1 MRVVEARVW
10 QVFPMVPPL
19 LRSRAGSE
27 WTEGCSWVG
36 RRSFAALTM
45 TVVEARDDRAA
56 LPAALCLTRT
66 HNTVTL
72 REAKGLARGAAR
84 SFAALRM
91 TGLSFLLSSGLPG
104 LMRGFVV
111 RM

>member
-10 QVFPMVPPL
+10 LVPPMVTPL
-19 LRSRAGSE
+19 LRWRAGSE
-27 WTEGCSWVG
+27 GTEECGWVG
-36 RRSFAALTM
+36 RRSFAALRM

-56 LPAALCLTRT
+56 LLAALCLTRA

-91 TGLSFLLSSGLPG
+91 TVVEARDDRAVLPA
-104 LMRGFVV
+104 
-111 RM
+111 